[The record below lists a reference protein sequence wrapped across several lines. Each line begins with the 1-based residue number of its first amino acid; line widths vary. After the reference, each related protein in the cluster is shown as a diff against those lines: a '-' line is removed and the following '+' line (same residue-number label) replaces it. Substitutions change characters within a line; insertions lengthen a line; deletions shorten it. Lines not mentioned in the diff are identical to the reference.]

1 MTEQTPEQEEA
12 FSDNLRPHLAALSVP
27 KSIRDDRNMKR
38 LQNNTEIS
46 ACSLFWPLRTHWRKA
61 AHTIDENVARY

>member
-46 ACSLFWPLRTHWRKA
+46 AFSLFWPLRTHWQKA
-61 AHTIDENVARY
+61 AHTIDENVTRY